1 MRLARLAFS
10 KIAFP
15 VIASQ
20 VFGVSGFLVSC
31 GGLIEDGV
39 PGTVPQSTLESEA
52 RVVVRRLTPEYEAE
66 VFVCRTDGEPVSLG
80 VVPVENYLSS
90 VPVVSPDGRRVAVER
105 AEGPVIVD
113 LTTLQEVAVPGAGA
127 RLLGARWSPSGD
139 RLAYLADGVPWLVS
153 AEGGLAEA
161 LQIEVPPAT
170 PAGAFQYQGAEWSLD
185 GQKVAFVTRGWG
197 ILTNRDGESP
207 WIFSESM
214 IGPYGSPWA
223 VAFSPDG
230 TTLAG
235 LQSDPGGYTRTVLLL
250 DIPGRAGK
258 QLELEHYMLTGW
270 ASDSSGVTVMDVYI
284 HTWFL
289 PKNGSEPRDFGF
301 AAQLSPKTPEVAMQG
316 PGLPIEDLRDGSV
329 RTLLPGSE
337 VVSSLSWE
345 AGGDVI
351 WYGTAGGSGFLRAS
365 DGMPLG
371 GFEAQTVQGI
381 VSHDGWVVVVDPAA
395 PYYYPGELLV
405 WDLFGDD
412 SVARIPWDSGGYP
425 YIDPNRLRWLPGGRL
440 AFLAADGTHIVRP
453 DGSDDRV
460 VCPFGDQIYQ
470 RQADTIDAR
479 F

>member
-1 MRLARLAFS
+1 MRLAGLAFS

-15 VIASQ
+15 VIAVL

-31 GGLIEDGV
+31 GGLIDEGV
-39 PGTVPQSTLESEA
+39 PGTVPSSTLESEA
-52 RVVVRRLTPEYEAE
+52 RVVVRRLTPEYTTE
-66 VFVCRTDGEPVSLG
+66 VLACRTDGEPVSLG
-80 VVPVENYLSS
+80 VLADDSYYSS
-90 VPVVSPDGRRVAVER
+90 VPVISPDGRRVAVER
-105 AEGPVIVD
+105 MEGSVIVD
-113 LTTLQEVAVPGAGA
+113 LTTFEEIAVPGAGA
-127 RLLGARWSPSGD
+127 GLRGARWSPSGD
-139 RLAYLADGVPWLVS
+139 RLAYFVDGVPWLVS
-153 AEGGLAEA
+153 PDGGLAEA
-161 LQIEVPPAT
+161 LDIEVPPPT
-170 PAGAFQYQGAEWSLD
+170 SSAGQYQGAEWSPD

-197 ILTNRDGESP
+197 ILTNRDGEGP

-235 LQSDPGGYTRTVLLL
+235 LQSDPAGYTRTVLLL

-270 ASDSSGVTVMDVYI
+270 ASDSSGVMVMDVYI

-301 AAQLSPKTPEVAMQG
+301 AAQLSPKTPEVVMQG
-316 PGLPIEDLRDGSV
+316 PGLPIEDLRDGRV
-329 RTLLPGSE
+329 RTLLPDSE
-337 VVSSLSWE
+337 IVSSVSWE
-345 AGGDVI
+345 AGGDIV
-351 WYGTAGGSGFLRAS
+351 WYSAAGGSGFLRAS
-365 DGMPLG
+365 DGTPLG

-381 VSHDGWVVVVDPAA
+381 VSHDGWVVVLDPAVG
-395 PYYYPGELLV
+395 YYYPGDLLV
-405 WDLFGDD
+405 WDLLGNG

-425 YIDPNRLRWLPGGRL
+425 YIDPNRIQWLPGGRL
-440 AFLAADGTHIVRP
+440 AFLATDGTHIVRP

-460 VCPFGDQIYQ
+460 VCPFGDVIYQ